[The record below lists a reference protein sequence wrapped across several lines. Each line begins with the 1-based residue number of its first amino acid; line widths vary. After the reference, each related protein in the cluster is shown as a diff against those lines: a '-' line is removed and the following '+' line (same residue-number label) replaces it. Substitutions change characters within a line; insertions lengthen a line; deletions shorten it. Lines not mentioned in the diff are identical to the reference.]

1 MSELSLPL
9 SEVRRL
15 LAAGSADAALL
26 YLHRRAGAAA
36 GPLRLPPERAA
47 AALEEL
53 RALGL
58 CDAPEHAVR
67 REPPRYTEDDVLR
80 ATASGESFSL
90 LVGEVQRRLGR
101 ILSTEELK
109 ILLSMKD
116 YLGLPEEVISLLL
129 SFCIQRARARGQSR
143 TPSLRTMEKEAYR
156 WADEGL
162 DTLEAAGDY
171 MQRELERQ
179 TAVGRVQARLQL
191 SERRLTRA
199 EEQYIRA
206 WLDKGFGEDAIALAR
221 ERTCLNTGAMKW
233 NYCNSILESWHQKGL
248 HTVPEIEAGDT
259 RPQSGPRR
267 ERAPAGSAGQGAL
280 GALERQA
287 AERLRRKFA
296 EGE

>member
-1 MSELSLPL
+1 MDELTLPL
-9 SEVRRL
+9 PEVRRL
-15 LAAGSADAALL
+15 LAAGSPDAALL
-26 YLHRRAGAAA
+26 YLYRHTGTTE
-36 GPLRLPPERAA
+36 PLRLPPERAG

-53 RALGL
+53 RTLGL
-58 CDAPEHAVR
+58 CEESARTVR
-67 REPPRYTEDDVLR
+67 REPPRYTEADVLR
-80 ATASGESFSL
+80 ATASGESFTL
-90 LVGEVQRRLGR
+90 LVGEVQRRFGR

-191 SERRLTRA
+191 ADRRLTRA

-206 WLDKGFGEDAIALAR
+206 WLDKGFGEDAIALAQ

-259 RPQSGPRR
+259 RPQSAPRR
-267 ERAPAGSAGQGAL
+267 ERIPAGSAGQGAL
-280 GALERQA
+280 GTLERQA